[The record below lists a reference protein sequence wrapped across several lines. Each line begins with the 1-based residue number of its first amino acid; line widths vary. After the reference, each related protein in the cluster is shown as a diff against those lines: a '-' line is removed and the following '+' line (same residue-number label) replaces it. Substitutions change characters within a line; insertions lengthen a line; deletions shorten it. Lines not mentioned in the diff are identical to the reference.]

1 MENLK
6 DIKKE
11 PMEGMDYESEVVA
24 LTKKLIEFNT
34 INPPGNEMEIARYT
48 GGLLEDYGFEV
59 SYIPYQEGRI
69 HVVATM
75 KGTQDLDPVI
85 FTGHFDTVPLGQ
97 QAWKMEPLKASVHEG
112 KLYGRGS
119 TDMKGAVA
127 AMIVAAKWA
136 VKQGPPKRSVKF
148 ILTADEELGCN
159 GALDLVQ
166 RLPQSEKA
174 YGIIVGEPTNN
185 IPAIG
190 HKGGIYLKLKTS
202 GVTAHSSMPEQG
214 DNAIYKMARAITQI
228 ENFIMEQERDPLLGL
243 TTLNVGY
250 CQGGM
255 NLNSVPDKAEFTID
269 ARTTTKMD
277 HDKLLDNIQKTVGE
291 EITIETLVNLK
302 AIASEESQAFVQQV
316 YKICGFPTEN
326 PRAMPYLTDGSVLQ
340 AFYRGIPTII
350 IGPGDPKM
358 AHKTDEY
365 CQVDK
370 LYQAVEIYRDIMISE
385 Q

>member
-1 MENLK
+1 MDQKE
-6 DIKKE
+6 DYKK
-11 PMEGMDYESEVVA
+11 EVVA
-24 LTKKLIEFNT
+24 LTSKLIEFNT
-34 INPPGNEMEIARYT
+34 INPPGDEFAIARYV
-48 GGLLEDYGFEV
+48 GNLLEGYGFEV

-75 KGTQDLDPVI
+75 EGTQDLPPIV

-97 QAWKMEPLKASVHEG
+97 QKWTMEPLKASMHDG

-127 AMIVAAKWA
+127 AMIIAAKYA
-136 VKQGPPKRSVKF
+136 LKGGPFRRPVKF

-159 GALDLVQ
+159 GAQDLVR
-166 RLPQSEKA
+166 RLPKSDKTYA
-174 YGIIVGEPTNN
+174 IIVGEPTSN

-190 HKGGIYLKLKTS
+190 HKGGIYLKLRAS

-214 DNAIYKMARAITQI
+214 DNAIYKIARAITSI
-228 ENFIMEQERDPLLGL
+228 ENFTMKQERDPLLGF

-250 CQGGM
+250 CQGGL

-277 HDKLLDNIQKTVGE
+277 HDKLLDSIQKAVGE
-291 EITIETLVNLK
+291 QITIETLVNLK
-302 AIASEESQAFVQQV
+302 AIASEESHPFVQRV
-316 YKICGFPTEN
+316 YAICGFSEDQ

-340 AFYRGIPTII
+340 SFYNGIPTII
-350 IGPGDPKM
+350 LGPGDPKM

-365 CQVDK
+365 CEVEK
-370 LYQAVEIYRDIMISE
+370 LHQAVEIYRDIMLKNND
-385 Q
+385 

>member
-1 MENLK
+1 
-6 DIKKE
+6 
-11 PMEGMDYESEVVA
+11 MEGMDYKSEVVA
-24 LTKKLIEFNT
+24 LTKKFIEFNT
-34 INPPGNEMEIARYT
+34 INPPGNEMEIARYA
-48 GGLLEDYGFEV
+48 GGLLKEYGFQV

-69 HVVATM
+69 HVVADM
-75 KGTQDLDPVI
+75 KGTQYLDPVI

-97 QAWKMEPLKASVHEG
+97 QAWKFEPLKATVHDG

-127 AMIVAAKWA
+127 AMIVAAKCA
-136 VKQGPPKRSVKF
+136 LRLGQPKRSVRF

-159 GALDLVQ
+159 GALDLVK
-166 RLPQSEKA
+166 RLPSSDKA

-190 HKGGIYLKLKTS
+190 HKGGIYLRLKTT
-202 GVTAHSSMPEQG
+202 GVTAHSSMPDEG
-214 DNAIYKMARAITQI
+214 DNAIYKMARAITKI
-228 ENFIMEQERDPLLGL
+228 EDFQMEQQHDPLLGL

-255 NLNSVPDKAEFTID
+255 NLNSVPDKAAFTID

-277 HDKLLDNIQKTVGE
+277 HDVLLAKIQETVGE
-291 EITIETLVNLK
+291 GVSIETLVNLK
-302 AIASEESQAFVQQV
+302 AIASEESHAFVQQV
-316 YKICGFPTEN
+316 YNKCGYPSGQ

-340 AFYRGIPTII
+340 EFFGGIPTII

-365 CQVDK
+365 CRVDK
-370 LYQAVEIYRDIMISE
+370 LQQAVEIYRDIIISE